1 LLVAVLEVVEVE
13 LESREMRSV
22 SPAPSQKTFSHDAC
36 SDQEHFAVL
45 LVGAWFGCQQVV
57 VFRLELHVPLPKLD
71 QLVRQIHLFQVRL
84 G

>member
-1 LLVAVLEVVEVE
+1 MAVLEEVEGE
-13 LESREMRSV
+13 LESMEMRSV
-22 SPAPSQKTFSHDAC
+22 SRAPFQKTFSHDAC
-36 SDQEHFAVL
+36 SDQEHFADL

-57 VFRLELHVPLPKLD
+57 VSHLELHVPLLKLG